1 TSSPHPGVLTR
12 GAASA
17 TRTKIESAGA
27 RSNERAERAPVRL
40 PHEPELG
47 NASGGRVM
55 SDIAARQAETDAFG
69 KVETHGIEAIPTHQR
84 HGQPR
89 ELAFLWGGAFV
100 NYASLF
106 TASLLTTYYGL
117 GVWDGL
123 AATTIGTV
131 AAAVILG
138 LLSNTGPRSGLPQ
151 IVFTRRIFGLRG
163 SYLGAA
169 LTLFLAVGWFAV
181 DCVIAAQA
189 GAALIRPGSRVLT
202 LGLVLLVATV
212 SVGVAVYGH
221 RTIKVLETYGAVVFA
236 ALSLAL
242 FAVLAPQFHWNA
254 GPAAGGAAY
263 PGAFVLGFM
272 TCFALVASWY
282 PFASD
287 YSRYLPASSSTR
299 SVSLWPV
306 VGVTLPMI
314 LLGLFGL
321 LLPTIDAGLASSQG
335 VLAVI
340 SAHSPSWV
348 AIPFFVFIVVG
359 EIWANYLDVYT
370 AGLVTLA
377 MGIRLKRW
385 QTALGCGVLGTAL
398 ATYAVLISCFHV
410 AYEDFLIL
418 TYLWAP
424 AWAAV
429 VLLSFFVFEGKSRPG
444 LALAAWLAG
453 TATSLLFV
461 NYVNLFGN
469 LVAKPSFFNDGLI
482 SGLHGADLSGLI
494 SVGVAGAVYWAGR
507 RWRAA

>member
-1 TSSPHPGVLTR
+1 MSDWLSTPRSIGSWPTSSPHPGVLTR

-27 RSNERAERAPVRL
+27 RSNERAERAPVRR

-55 SDIAARQAETDAFG
+55 GDIASRQAETDAFG
-69 KVETHGIEAIPTHQR
+69 NVETHGIEAIPTHER

-123 AATTIGTV
+123 AATAIGTV

-169 LTLFLAVGWFAV
+169 LTLFLAIGWVAV

-189 GAALIRPGSRVLT
+189 GG
-202 LGLVLLVATV
+202 
-212 SVGVAVYGH
+212 
-221 RTIKVLETYGAVVFA
+221 
-236 ALSLAL
+236 
-242 FAVLAPQFHWNA
+242 
-254 GPAAGGAAY
+254 
-263 PGAFVLGFM
+263 
-272 TCFALVASWY
+272 
-282 PFASD
+282 
-287 YSRYLPASSSTR
+287 
-299 SVSLWPV
+299 
-306 VGVTLPMI
+306 
-314 LLGLFGL
+314 LLGVFGL
-321 LLPTIDAGLASSQG
+321 LAPPTHLPTASTQG
-335 VLAVI
+335 VLGVF
-340 SAHSPSWV
+340 SAPAPAWV

-359 EIWANYLDVYT
+359 EICANYLDVYT

-377 MGIRLKRW
+377 MGIKLKRW
-385 QTALGCGVLGTAL
+385 QTALGCGILGTAL
-398 ATYAVLISCFHV
+398 AAYAVLVSDFHV

-429 VLLSFFVFEGKSRPG
+429 VLLSFFVFEGKGRPV
-444 LALAAWLAG
+444 LALVAWLAG
-453 TATSLLFV
+453 TATSLVFV

-469 LVAKPSFFNDGLI
+469 LGSKPSFFNAGLI
-482 SGLHGADLSGLI
+482 AGLHGADLSGFI
-494 SVGVAGAVYWAGR
+494 SVGVAAAGYWVGR
-507 RWRAA
+507 RIATT